1 MDMIKVEDE
10 FKERST
16 QLMTDTKLQKEY
28 FASIDNELQRLDQDE
43 HAFYDLV
50 NRQVSETFENAYVN
64 RLQKIYESSS
74 QAHTLEKRRMFFEF
88 KRFLFQAR
96 VLQNMDI
103 EAEATLKQL
112 KNYSFQQPHLTEQW
126 DKSMRETE
134 HPEL

>member
-1 MDMIKVEDE
+1 
-10 FKERST
+10 
-16 QLMTDTKLQKEY
+16 MTDTKLQKEY

-96 VLQNMDI
+96 VL
-103 EAEATLKQL
+103 
-112 KNYSFQQPHLTEQW
+112 
-126 DKSMRETE
+126 
-134 HPEL
+134 